1 MFSRPTK
8 RERSVIVRLQHRVMQ
23 EGYFFLK
30 TRDTTKAMTTAG
42 VSWQSTRRACWAVML
57 SRNSLPSR
65 QLVESMICA
74 KSML

>member
-1 MFSRPTK
+1 MFSRPAK

-42 VSWQSTRRACWAVML
+42 VSW
-57 SRNSLPSR
+57 
-65 QLVESMICA
+65 
-74 KSML
+74 